1 MGGNCQPGK
10 GRYLT
15 HFIYFFYSVKL
26 ALFLKNMKYFY
37 FPVFSHLETIE
48 SNYISLDSR

>member
-10 GRYLT
+10 GRYLR
-15 HFIYFFYSVKL
+15 HFFILIKL
-26 ALFLKNMKYFY
+26 ASFLKNMKYFY
-37 FPVFSHLETIE
+37 FPVFPHLETVE